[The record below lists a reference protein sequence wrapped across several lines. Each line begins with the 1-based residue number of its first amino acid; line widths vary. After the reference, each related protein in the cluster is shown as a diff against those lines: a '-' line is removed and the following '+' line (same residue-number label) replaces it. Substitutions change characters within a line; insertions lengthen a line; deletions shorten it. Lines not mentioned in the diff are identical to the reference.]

1 MMFFNKYAGE
11 IAISLRVLLASV
23 GGFVLANLSA
33 IAIASVMTADKV
45 DGITAGMMLSFIVYA
60 IAILLAFSVKSIR
73 RAALSILL
81 PCVLLFVWL
90 YAVEGAVSL

>member
-11 IAISLRVLLASV
+11 IAITLRVLLASV

-33 IAIASVMTADKV
+33 IAIASVMTANKI

-60 IAILLAFSVKSIR
+60 IAVLLVFSVRSLCL
-73 RAALSILL
+73 AALSILL

-90 YAVEGAVSL
+90 FAVEGAVSL